1 MSINEHKCAE
11 GMSTSPQSSASMGN
25 GLLASRDDPRAAE
38 EMLPSMGIRREA
50 RRGVR
55 DPGRRARAV
64 PARCSGRS
72 STCAA
77 ATTAQ

>member
-1 MSINEHKCAE
+1 
-11 GMSTSPQSSASMGN
+11 MSTSPQSSASMEN
-25 GLLASRDDPRAAE
+25 GLLASRDGPRAAE

-55 DPGRRARAV
+55 DPSRARAV